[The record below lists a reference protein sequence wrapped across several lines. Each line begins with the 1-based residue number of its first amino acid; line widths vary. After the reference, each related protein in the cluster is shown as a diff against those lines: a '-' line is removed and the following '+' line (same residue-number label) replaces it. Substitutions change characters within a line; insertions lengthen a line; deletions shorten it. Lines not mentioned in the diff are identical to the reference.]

1 MRYDREDSEEEV
13 IPKFYY
19 LHEKRN
25 AEPDIKNSHFMY
37 DFHFF
42 YFPANISQSNKK
54 KLPNKKIININTEHE
69 DGLMNQRNTETHSID
84 IFYKNRYIF
93 FNEKNI

>member
-1 MRYDREDSEEEV
+1 MIS
-13 IPKFYY
+13 ISF
-19 LHEKRN
+19 
-25 AEPDIKNSHFMY
+25 I
-37 DFHFF
+37 
-42 YFPANISQSNKK
+42 FPLILANLIK
-54 KLPNKKIININTEHE
+54 KLPNKKNININTEHE